1 MHFLCQEKKGR
12 FSCNE
17 SIPSNFSGTRS
28 AIARGCKGLKRNPE
42 PECKAERDWLGWFTD
57 SLARVSPAG
66 GSAAL
71 SLSSA
76 YTWEFSP
83 LEDASLTLY
92 LVTIPSVHTSFL
104 ILRFQRPFK
113 PCLLLLNFMLQSRV
127 SFPYSISPGITELTF
142 VLGMDF
148 WHQCRLPSTSIKKD
162 IPKRPLMRPE
172 ASSLFISLSSL
183 SLPSQ
188 GSALI
193 LGPSC
198 IPSCKDYRCVSFRI
212 GLA

>member
-17 SIPSNFSGTRS
+17 SIPSNLSGTRS
-28 AIARGCKGLKRNPE
+28 AIARGCKGLKRNQE

-104 ILRFQRPFK
+104 ILRFQSPFK
-113 PCLLLLNFMLQSRV
+113 LLLNFMLQSRV

-148 WHQCRLPSTSIKKD
+148 LHQCRLPSTSIKKRHR
-162 IPKRPLMRPE
+162 IEFLKVGHQPNWTKKVNVK
-172 ASSLFISLSSL
+172 
-183 SLPSQ
+183 
-188 GSALI
+188 SAT
-193 LGPSC
+193 C
-198 IPSCKDYRCVSFRI
+198 IKDRVF
-212 GLA
+212 GG